1 MSEVREVAKKVQAD
15 AVSPAFELL
24 GCLHLHCFHSRLQ
37 VHHARG
43 ALFLPVLL
51 CFFLSTIVNFNT
63 VGSLILTTSF
73 PEGKPSSLVQINQ
86 QHAWLHHRDKQTNR
100 RLETH
105 GAEENSGLRECVH
118 LG

>member
-1 MSEVREVAKKVQAD
+1 MSEVREVAKKLQAD

-86 QHAWLHHRDKQTNR
+86 QHAWLHRCDKQTNR